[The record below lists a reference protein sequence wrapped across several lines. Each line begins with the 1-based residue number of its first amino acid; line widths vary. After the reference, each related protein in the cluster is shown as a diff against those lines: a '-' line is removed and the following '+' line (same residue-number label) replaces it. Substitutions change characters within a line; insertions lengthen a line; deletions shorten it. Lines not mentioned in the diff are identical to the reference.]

1 MARIAG
7 IDIPRDK
14 QIVISLTYIYG
25 IGLTTS
31 KEILAAAGVA
41 ENIRTKDL
49 TEEQLKMVAS
59 GFALGMGCMEST
71 CGALIGANIVLGLL
85 NKTGKRT
92 NSYSNE
98 LLKDFEE
105 LSGATQCKVLKG
117 IETGKVLS
125 SCNDCVKNACIALN
139 KELEKIGVDLSA

>member
-1 MARIAG
+1 MNRIDCAVSY
-7 IDIPRDK
+7 K
-14 QIVISLTYIYG
+14 KS
-25 IGLTTS
+25 GLNC
-31 KEILAAAGVA
+31 A
-41 ENIRTKDL
+41 ESVMKAYADFLDL